1 MYNVHF
7 YDNKIV
13 VLSQL
18 RETLPLVNDP
28 IKIKGRKGTVTE
40 IIEISEQTIH
50 VLIAF
55 EKEKK
60 KQGLLKEI
68 GKKRK

>member
-28 IKIKGRKGTVTE
+28 IKIKGRKGTITE
-40 IIEISEQTIH
+40 IIKISEQTIH

-60 KQGLLKEI
+60 KQSLLKEI

>member
-7 YDNKIV
+7 YENKIV

-40 IIEISEQTIH
+40 IIKISEQTIH

-60 KQGLLKEI
+60 KQSLSKEI

>member
-7 YDNKIV
+7 YENKIV

-40 IIEISEQTIH
+40 IIKISEQTIH

-60 KQGLLKEI
+60 KQSLLKEI

>member
-7 YDNKIV
+7 YEKKTV

-28 IKIKGRKGTVTE
+28 IKIKGRKGTVID
-40 IIEISEQTIH
+40 IIKISEQTIN
-50 VLIAF
+50 VLIEF

-60 KQGLLKEI
+60 KQNLSKEI

>member
-7 YDNKIV
+7 YENKTV

-40 IIEISEQTIH
+40 IIKISEQTIH

-60 KQGLLKEI
+60 KQSLLKDI